1 LVLAAAASAGCLVG
15 GGDGWVEGEL
25 WVENCKE
32 GVPLGESAAKQGRYD
47 LHADFFAAQPQE
59 DTNES
64 KTQRRNT
71 LTVRIQP
78 TSNNMEVSDGLML
91 QLVDLSR
98 IAQHF
103 AAGEPVGITNSSLCR
118 GTTCATS
125 GEDELRGHLYLYTT
139 CPDLRQPLVGGTHVL
154 SSTGTSGASCLKHVV
169 TSGSPPVPAWSAP
182 CPKLTA
188 AARAG
193 LDKLCEGDFNDR
205 TPKDQIATWL
215 GDGACLYLCALGEA
229 RRGQPARE
237 LDGFLVNYGDRVAG
251 ILSMRI
257 IDGRAVTLNS
267 CASVSGR
274 VTGMFDF
281 EVVRGRAA
289 QSFP

>member
-1 LVLAAAASAGCLVG
+1 MAAAAAASAGCLVG
-15 GGDGWVEGEL
+15 SGDGWVEGEL

-32 GVPLGESAAKQGRYD
+32 GVSLGESITKQGRYD
-47 LHADFFAAQPQE
+47 LNASFFAAQPQE

-64 KTQRRNT
+64 KTQRRNA

-91 QLVDLSR
+91 QFVDLSR
-98 IAQHF
+98 IAKHF
-103 AAGEPVGITNSSLCR
+103 AAGEPVGITNSGLCR
-118 GTTCATS
+118 GTTCSTS
-125 GEDELRGHLYLYTT
+125 EEDQLRSHLYLYTT
-139 CPDLRQPLVGGTHVL
+139 CPDLRQPVVGGTHVL
-154 SSTGTSGASCLKHVV
+154 TSTSSSGASCLRHVDA
-169 TSGSPPVPAWSAP
+169 SGKAPEPAWSAP
-182 CPKLTA
+182 CPQLTA
-188 AARAG
+188 AATTG
-193 LDKLCEGDFNDR
+193 LDKLCDGDFNDR
-205 TPKDQIATWL
+205 TAKDQIETWL
-215 GDGACLYLCALGEA
+215 GGGACLYLCALGEA
-229 RRGQPARE
+229 KRGQSAGE
-237 LDGFLVNYGDRVAG
+237 LDGFIVNYGDRVAG

-257 IDGRAVTLNS
+257 IDGRAVSMNS